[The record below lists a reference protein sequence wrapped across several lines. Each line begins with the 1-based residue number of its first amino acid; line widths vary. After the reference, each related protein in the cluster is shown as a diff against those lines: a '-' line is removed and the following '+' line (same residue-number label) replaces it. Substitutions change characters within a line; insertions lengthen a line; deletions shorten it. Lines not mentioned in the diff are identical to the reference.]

1 MSATKEYENY
11 PLGTVVLSNT
21 LSLAL
26 YGLGFFVI
34 NKLVLLFAL
43 LYLLYVIIL
52 EFRLIKSCANCYY
65 WGRICGFG
73 RGKISAWF
81 FKKGKPAKFYIKKL
95 TWWDLLPDML
105 VSLIPIV
112 VGIILMILRFDFLL
126 LFSVLLILFLT
137 TSGNGFIR
145 GKLTCCYCKQKELG
159 CPAYSLFNK
168 AG

>member
-34 NKLVLLFAL
+34 NKLGLLFSL
-43 LYLLYVIIL
+43 LYLLYVLIL
-52 EFRLIKSCANCYY
+52 EYRLIKSCANCYY
-65 WGRICGFG
+65 WGRVCGFG

-81 FKKGKPAKFYIKKL
+81 FKKGEPAEFCIKKL
-95 TWWDLLPDML
+95 TWLDLVPDML

-112 VGIILMILRFDFLL
+112 VGVVLMILRFDFLL

-145 GKLTCCYCKQKELG
+145 GKLTCRYCKQKELG